1 MVRLKTYSLIF
12 SVMFTILPVGEFPQ
26 TLGNQYVQIC
36 LLKER
41 ITQASQGLNQ
51 PTQRIRTRPDRSE
64 FFAMGFPQRRS
75 TRCNIKFV
83 KCQEPAESAASPP
96 SNFLTSAKSIAFLSL
111 TTTTTTLEF
120 SCPARDKTTIM
131 ADTAVVDPPHATI
144 PSPAP
149 AAGAEADEQPTHT
162 NDENALTTQPS
173 ETAVTE
179 ADGTQK
185 KKKIIRRKRRPA
197 RPQVDPATVKS
208 EPPPQTGTVFN
219 IWYNKWSGGD
229 REDKYLSKQAASS
242 RCNVAKDSGYTRADK
257 VPGSFFC
264 LFFARGVCP
273 KGHECEYLHRLPTL
287 HDLFNPNVDCFGRD
301 KFSDYRDD
309 MGGVGSFMR
318 QNRTLYVGRI
328 HVTDDIEEV
337 VARHF
342 AEWGQVERTR
352 VLTSRGVAFVTYTNE
367 ANAQFA
373 KEAMAHQSLD
383 HSEILNV
390 RWATVDPNPLA
401 QKREARRLEEQ
412 AAEAVRRA
420 LPAEFVAELEGRDP
434 EARKRKKIEGSFGL
448 QGYEPPDEIW
458 YTRTK
463 ELEDAK
469 QTGQGQLEAPEQ
481 PLMLES
487 APPAAAAS
495 AEPQNSGIFSGSTVA
510 ALQGLAGGNVTT
522 QRTSQTAGPLVG
534 YGSDDESD

>member
-185 KKKIIRRKRRPA
+185 KKKIK
-197 RPQVDPATVKS
+197 
-208 EPPPQTGTVFN
+208 
-219 IWYNKWSGGD
+219 
-229 REDKYLSKQAASS
+229 
-242 RCNVAKDSGYTRADK
+242 
-257 VPGSFFC
+257 
-264 LFFARGVCP
+264 
-273 KGHECEYLHRLPTL
+273 
-287 HDLFNPNVDCFGRD
+287 
-301 KFSDYRDD
+301 
-309 MGGVGSFMR
+309 
-318 QNRTLYVGRI
+318 
-328 HVTDDIEEV
+328 
-337 VARHF
+337 
-342 AEWGQVERTR
+342 
-352 VLTSRGVAFVTYTNE
+352 
-367 ANAQFA
+367 
-373 KEAMAHQSLD
+373 
-383 HSEILNV
+383 
-390 RWATVDPNPLA
+390 
-401 QKREARRLEEQ
+401 
-412 AAEAVRRA
+412 
-420 LPAEFVAELEGRDP
+420 
-434 EARKRKKIEGSFGL
+434 
-448 QGYEPPDEIW
+448 
-458 YTRTK
+458 
-463 ELEDAK
+463 
-469 QTGQGQLEAPEQ
+469 
-481 PLMLES
+481 
-487 APPAAAAS
+487 
-495 AEPQNSGIFSGSTVA
+495 
-510 ALQGLAGGNVTT
+510 
-522 QRTSQTAGPLVG
+522 
-534 YGSDDESD
+534 